1 MKKFLKRPLI
11 IGIVIVLLGLLFL
24 GSLLVHQI
32 KSAIKATEDYNI
44 AVEKY
49 NALAEEY
56 EILISKACVDNI
68 DNMLTSAGRL
78 NVESTNPVDV
88 VNSFMEGN
96 SIEKIYKDIDTINEI
111 IKSLEEA
118 KRVVEQIINPS
129 ADWITSRLTEIKS
142 ITGTE
147 AVSIGNDPN
156 QMLGKEDGYTSCVY
170 FTITDIDSSTVEGNT
185 IVEKGTD
192 AGGAIEVYAT
202 VEDAEARCEY
212 LSGFDNTLLYSG
224 SYAIIGTMVVRTS
237 YRLDGKQQLEL
248 TNEITKV
255 LTK

>member
-1 MKKFLKRPLI
+1 MKKFSHLI
-11 IGIVIVLLGLLFL
+11 
-24 GSLLVHQI
+24 
-32 KSAIKATEDYNI
+32 
-44 AVEKY
+44 
-49 NALAEEY
+49 
-56 EILISKACVDNI
+56 
-68 DNMLTSAGRL
+68 LTFS
-78 NVESTNPVDV
+78 
-88 VNSFMEGN
+88 
-96 SIEKIYKDIDTINEI
+96 TINEI

-156 QMLGKEDGYTSCVY
+156 QMLGKEGGYTSCVY

-212 LSGFDNTLLYSG
+212 FSGFDNTLLYSG